1 MGVTTRTVGWL
12 LFALVVSVPVQ
23 VNVAVAQT
31 QQRPSASE
39 ELVTFFYKDP
49 RPERLL
55 GHFDELRKL
64 PVSRNWQAYPPIVGF
79 FAVIFRSH
87 QDWIVR
93 LVPDTPNAL
102 ELEALASALRLAGN
116 QSEADQL
123 RLRFKDAGSDE
134 KLKSELVGLPTRLED
149 LRIATPTH
157 LDIVW
162 GAAFASGDARYPGMI
177 LDFFAATAN
186 QSEEVAIDVARAV
199 IAMAGGRKE
208 VLQELRDKY
217 GDDLARQI
225 VYAAA
230 ALWALQANARQ
241 HVFVDQ
247 TVARYITQR
256 SGTPAAKALAAFR
269 QRK

>member
-1 MGVTTRTVGWL
+1 MDVATRTVGWL
-12 LFALVVSVPVQ
+12 LFALVLSVPVQ

-31 QQRPSASE
+31 QQRPSASD
-39 ELVTFFYKDP
+39 ELVTSFYKDP
-49 RPERLL
+49 RPERLV
-55 GHFDELRKL
+55 GYFDELRQL
-64 PVSRNWQAYPPIVGF
+64 PVSRNWQAYPPMVGF
-79 FAVIFRSH
+79 FAVVFRTH

-93 LVPDTPNAL
+93 LIPDKPNAL
-102 ELEALASALRLAGN
+102 ELEALASAWQLAGN
-116 QSEADQL
+116 PSQAGQL
-123 RLRFKDAGSDE
+123 RLRFKDVSSDQ
-134 KLKSELVGLPTRLED
+134 KLKSELVGLPARLEN
-149 LRIATPTH
+149 LWITTPTH

-186 QSEEVAIDVARAV
+186 QSEQIAIDVARAV
-199 IAMAGGRKE
+199 IAISGGSKE
-208 VLQELRDKY
+208 VLQELRGKY

-247 TVARYITQR
+247 AVARYITQK
-256 SGTPAAKALAAFR
+256 SGTPAAKGLAALR